1 MCAKALRWESVRET
15 SEEAGGADEEGFPWV
30 SSGSV
35 GGGGEE
41 RTDSRHNQEGTQ
53 ARKPPVDGG

>member
-1 MCAKALRWESVRET
+1 MCVKVFRWESVREI
-15 SEEAGGADEEGFPWV
+15 SEEVGGVDEEGFFWV

-41 RTDSRHNQEGTQ
+41 RIDFRYN
-53 ARKPPVDGG
+53 